1 MKVLYSLSA
10 SLCVASLAG
19 SLVAAIPPPYHFT
32 GSIWSPSGLSSAHSV
47 PGHSLPPADR
57 PGVPQVKEPAGHP
70 AVPVQPK
77 PVTWPGPESG
87 TARLASPLGPLPAAD
102 LAAGAPQAGSPT
114 TGATQ
119 AGALP
124 VWVAPATA
132 PLSPTSATQ
141 APLPAPA
148 SVRVTLAG
156 HASAAAAGVTGLV
169 MTLTRTDQATGAASV
184 MVRLSYAGI
193 AGNYGGGWASRIRLV
208 QLPGCALTTPGV
220 PACREPHPLA
230 SSNDAA
236 AQTVSA
242 TVPMS
247 PQGQVVLAATASPSG
262 PEGNYTATS
271 LKPSGTWAVQNGDF
285 SYTYPISAPPSLG
298 GAAPS
303 VALSYD
309 SQSIDSETSGQN
321 TQASWIGDGWDY
333 EPGFIE
339 RSYKPCSNDGIAN
352 SGDECW
358 GGDNG
363 TLSLNGHSGV
373 LVRDDGS
380 GHSWHLQNDDGTH
393 VQLLTGASNNLWN
406 GEYWLV
412 TTTDGTKYYFG
423 LNHLPGGSGSDTA
436 ANSAWGVPV
445 YSPGASDPCNS
456 SAWCQMGWRWNLDY
470 VVDPHGNLR
479 AYSYSTE
486 TNYYER
492 GGGQNNGTGTLTEY
506 VRSGYLNT
514 ISYGYRLA
522 DALSGAKPAAEI
534 AFSAKQRCV
543 SSTSYTCGSD
553 GPTSSTASNWPDAP
567 SDQNCGSSGSCT
579 SYAPSFWS
587 TMRLDSITTEV
598 LSGGSPKNVDTYQ
611 LNQTYPNA
619 GGASQPVM
627 FLNSITRTGDDGTAI
642 SLPAV
647 TFTPT
652 EIDNRVD
659 GLVPAAPPL
668 YRPRISTIATDA
680 GAGISVLYNAPAC
693 SRVNKTMPASADGN
707 TMPCFPV
714 YWTPPGESSPIQDW
728 FTKSLVG
735 QITVADETKIGSPA
749 QVTSYQ
755 YLGGAA
761 WHRDTSPITND
772 TYRNWDQ
779 FRGYAQVITTA
790 GAAPDPV
797 TETETTYLRG
807 MNGDAKSGGGTTSV
821 SVPDTAGDNVTDDNW
836 LAGQVLETDTYTAS
850 SGSVVAKSVNG
861 PWTFQTTAT
870 QAMPGSLPA
879 LTAHMPQTER
889 TRQFGLLANGSWRTS
904 ESDTSYNAADQVV
917 QTDDKGDGSTSDPE
931 TCTSTSYAASSA
943 NPMMLSYPDEVK
955 QVTGSCGTAATASTT
970 VSDTRTFYDGSGTLS
985 NLGGFGA
992 IPGTGNVTG
1001 SQVISGYDVNG
1012 NPVYQPKAAAT
1023 FDAYGR
1029 PLTATDANGNVTSTA
1044 YTPAAGALPTQTTVT
1059 NPKGWI
1065 TTAALDPAR
1074 QLPVE
1079 VTDPNGHV
1087 TSETYDALGR
1097 LTAVWKPGRS
1107 QAANQSPNLTFGYS
1121 DTGTSPVTVTTS
1133 TLREDGSYSADIKI
1147 YDGVLQ
1153 LRQEQTTTADN
1164 SAGRLISDTFHDSHG
1179 WVVKTSAPYYDKN
1192 TSPDTTV
1199 FVADDSQV
1207 PSQTVTS
1214 YDGQGRVTASQF
1226 YSLATLQWQTT
1237 TGYPGVD
1244 ETDVT
1249 PPAGGTATST
1259 FTNGRGE
1266 KTATWAYTRATPT
1279 RKASDAVVT
1288 SYTYT
1293 PAGQP
1298 ASITDNA
1305 GNKWSY
1311 GYNLLGQKISQTD
1324 PDAGTTS
1331 YSYDANGNPTSTTD
1345 ARNQTL
1351 VYTFDALNRKTGEYT
1366 GSATPANQL
1375 AGWTYDTLEKGQPTS
1390 STAYTGGASGSA
1402 YTEAVA
1408 GYTTDYQPTGTSIS
1422 IPAAQGALAGTYT
1435 TTNTYTPTIGLL
1447 NSTAYSG
1454 DGGLPSETVSYSH
1467 DLQGLLNAFGGQT
1480 AYLDQTSY
1488 TPFGQM
1494 QRTTTGLYGKQ
1505 LVVTASYDQ
1514 GTSRL
1519 LQTTTNLQTL
1529 SSAAD
1534 ITNYTYNQAGSLTSV
1549 SDSQNTE
1556 QNDLQCYGYDNLQR
1570 LTQAWTDTGGTS
1582 TAPGPSVSGIGGCT
1596 TTTPSQSAIGGPA
1609 PYWQTYG
1616 YDPLGDRISQTQHQP
1631 GGDVTQT
1638 LSYPGNGTS
1647 PASQPN
1653 QVSSVTASGPGGTS
1667 STATYSYDLAGDTK
1681 GRSGSSALSFGYDQR
1696 GHTSSVTSGGGTSGY
1711 LYDADGNLLVQRD
1724 PGSTTLYLDGG
1735 AEELTLAGGTVTG
1748 QRFYA
1753 EPDGTTIVRSS
1764 GGPLSYELAN
1774 RQHTAQ
1780 ETVDASSLA
1789 LTRRYFD
1796 PYGNPRGTV
1805 AGSWPDQH
1813 AFVGRPADPNTSLG
1827 LLGARQYDPVTGR
1840 FLQVDPVLE
1849 TGDPRQMGGYSYAAD
1864 NPVNASDPAGLR
1876 ACIDT
1881 CGSRTDVQQD
1891 QPTSAYVA
1899 QQQQG
1904 FEQQLQDAAENQAL
1918 DSCASSRCYQ
1928 HTIQLFNRPAWADA
1942 QATRMANQLAD
1953 IAQAQQSQAA
1963 ASTSGGGGGGFW
1975 GFVKNVV
1982 KVAGKV
1988 TGVTD
1993 AIDCIKNPT
2002 WSGCAQ
2008 AVVKLG
2014 VTGAVIVT
2022 AGSSLVASAGVDEI
2036 GTTTELALN
2045 GGDGAAA
2052 VSTDGEA
2059 ATGESTGWTPSGR
2072 PSVNGP
2078 SATESGPGALRR
2090 TMAAVTV
2097 CVKLLCGGAEISPEV
2112 GSGAEFLVRSEA
2124 SAAINS
2130 EPDIIE
2136 EEANLG
2142 ERPTVWGIPL
2152 PPLL

>member
-1 MKVLYSLSA
+1 MSVMRSLSA
-10 SLCVASLAG
+10 TVCAVGLVG
-19 SLVAAIPPPYHFT
+19 SIAAAIPPPYHYNGT
-32 GSIWSPSGLSSAHSV
+32 IWSPSGLPSVHSV
-47 PGHSLPPADR
+47 SGHSLPGGAS
-57 PGVPQVKEPAGHP
+57 PGAPQVKEPGGHP
-70 AVPVQPK
+70 AVEFRPQPAA
-77 PVTWPGPESG
+77 WPAAGTG
-87 TARLASPLGPLPAAD
+87 TAQLTQQPGPLPASSTAM
-102 LAAGAPQAGSPT
+102 P
-114 TGATQ
+114 ATQ

-124 VWVAPATA
+124 VWVSPATA
-132 PLSPTSATQ
+132 PFSAGKASGTAQ
-141 APLPAPA
+141 ATTLPAPA
-148 SVRVTLAG
+148 SVKVTLAG
-156 HASAAAAGVTGLV
+156 HTSAAAAGVTGLV
-169 MTLTRTDQATGAASV
+169 MTLTRTDQAAGAASV

-193 AGNYGGGWASRIRLV
+193 AGNYGGGWASRLRLV
-208 QLPGCALTTPGV
+208 QLPACALTTPGQ
-220 PACREPHPLA
+220 PACRTPLPLA
-230 SSNDAA
+230 SSNDGA

-242 TVPMS
+242 TVPM
-247 PQGQVVLAATASPSG
+247 PAQAQQGQVVLAATASPAG

-271 LKPSGTWAVQNGDF
+271 LKPSGTWAVQDGDF
-285 SYTYPISAPPSLG
+285 SYSYPISVPPSLG
-298 GAAPS
+298 GAAPT
-303 VALSYD
+303 VALTYD

-333 EPGFIE
+333 SPGFIE
-339 RSYKPCSNDGIAN
+339 RSYKQCSNDGIAN

-358 GGDNG
+358 GGYNAM
-363 TLSLNGHSGV
+363 LSLNGHSGV
-373 LVRDDGS
+373 LVRDDGTA
-380 GHSWHLQNDDGTH
+380 HAWHLQNDDGTQ
-393 VQLLTGASNNLWN
+393 VQLLTGAPNNLWN

-412 TTTDGTKYYFG
+412 TTADGTKYYFG
-423 LNHLPGGSGSDTA
+423 LNHLPGGSGTDPA

-445 YSPGASDPCNS
+445 YSPGTSDPCNGNT
-456 SAWCQMGWRWNLDY
+456 WCQMGWRWNLDY

-479 AYSYSTE
+479 TYNYSTE

-492 GGGQNNGTGTLTEY
+492 GGGQNNGTGTLTSY
-506 VRSGYLNT
+506 VRGGYLNT
-514 ISYGYRLA
+514 ISYGYRLT
-522 DALSGAKPAAEI
+522 DAISGAKPAAEI
-534 AFSAKQRCV
+534 SFSTKQRCV
-543 SSTSYTCGSD
+543 TSTSYTCGSD
-553 GPTSSTASNWPDAP
+553 GPTSTTASNWPDVP
-567 SDQNCGSSGSCT
+567 FDQNCGSSGSCT
-579 SYAPSFWS
+579 NYAPSFWS

-598 LSGGSPKNVDTYQ
+598 QAGGSPKNVDTYQ
-611 LNQTYPNA
+611 LNQTYPDA

-627 FLNSITRTGDDGTAI
+627 FLNSITRTGNDGTAI

-668 YRPRISTIATDA
+668 YRPRISTVATDA

-693 SRVNKTMPASADGN
+693 SRVNKTMPASADSN

-735 QITVADETKIGSPA
+735 QVTVADETKIGSPV

-761 WHRDTSPITND
+761 WHQDISPLTND
-772 TYRNWDQ
+772 TYRTWDQ
-779 FRGYAQVITTA
+779 FRGYAQIITTT

-821 SVPDTAGDNVTDDNW
+821 SVADTVGDTVTDDNW

-850 SGSVVAKSVNG
+850 GGSMVAKSVNG
-861 PWTFQTTAT
+861 PWTSRTTAT
-870 QAMPGSLPA
+870 QAMPGSLPT
-879 LTAHMPQTER
+879 LTAQMPQTER

-904 ESDTSYNAADQVV
+904 ETGTTYNAADQVV
-917 QTDDKGDGSTSDPE
+917 QTDDKGDGSASDPE

-955 QVTGSCGTAATASTT
+955 QVTGPCGTAATASTT

-985 NLGGFGA
+985 NLGSFGT
-992 IPGTGNVTG
+992 IPGPGNATG
-1001 SQVISGYDVNG
+1001 SQVISGYDLNG

-1029 PLTATDANGNVTSTA
+1029 PLTATDAKGNVTSTA
-1044 YTPAAGALPTQTTVT
+1044 YTPATGALPTQTTLT
-1059 NPKGWI
+1059 NPEGW
-1065 TTAALDPAR
+1065 TTQTALDQLR
-1074 QLPVE
+1074 QLPVQ
-1079 VTDPNGHV
+1079 VTDPNGRV

-1097 LTAVWKPGRS
+1097 LTAVWKPSRS

-1121 DTGTSPVTVTTS
+1121 ETGTTPPTVTTS
-1133 TLREDGSYSADIKI
+1133 TLRENGSYSTDVKI
-1147 YDGVLQ
+1147 YDGLLQ
-1153 LRQEQTTTADN
+1153 LRQEQTTTANN

-1179 WVVKTSAPYYDKN
+1179 WVVKASAPYYDD
-1192 TSPDTTV
+1192 TTPPDTTV

-1207 PSQTVTS
+1207 PSQTVTQ

-1237 TGYPGVD
+1237 TAYPGVD

-1249 PPAGGTATST
+1249 PPAGGTATTT

-1266 KTATWAYTRATPT
+1266 KTATWAYTTATPT

-1311 GYNLLGQKISQTD
+1311 VYNLLGQKISQTD
-1324 PDAGTTS
+1324 PDAGTTT
-1331 YSYDANGNPTSTTD
+1331 YGYDANGNLTSTTD

-1351 VYTFDALNRKTGEYT
+1351 GYTYDALNRKTGEYA
-1366 GSATPANQL
+1366 GSVTAANQL
-1375 AGWTYDTLEKGQPTS
+1375 AGWTYDTLEKGQLTS
-1390 STAYTGGASGSA
+1390 STAYSGGASGSA
-1402 YTEAVA
+1402 YTEAVT
-1408 GYTTDYQPTGTSIS
+1408 GYSTDYLPTGTSIT
-1422 IPAAQGALAGTYT
+1422 IPAAEGALAGSYT

-1454 DGGLPSETVSYSH
+1454 DGGLPAETVSYSY

-1505 LVVTASYDQ
+1505 LVTTASYDQ

-1549 SDSQNTE
+1549 SDSQNNG

-1596 TTTPSQSAIGGPA
+1596 TITPSQSSIGGPA
-1609 PYWQTYG
+1609 PYWQSYG
-1616 YDPLGDRISQTQHQP
+1616 YDPLGDRTSETQHQT
-1631 GGDVTQT
+1631 GGDITQT
-1638 LSYPGNGTS
+1638 LSYPGNGTA

-1653 QVSSVTASGPGGTS
+1653 QVSSVTTSGPGVS
-1667 STATYSYDLAGDTK
+1667 STAAYSYDPAGDTK
-1681 GRSGSSALSFGYDQR
+1681 GRSGSSALSFGYDQLGR
-1696 GHTSSVTSGGGTSGY
+1696 TSSVTSGGGTSGY
-1711 LYDADGNLLVQRD
+1711 LYDADGNLLIQRD
-1724 PGSTTLYLDGG
+1724 PGRTTLYLDGG
-1735 AEELTLAGGTVTG
+1735 TEELTLAGGTVTG
-1748 QRFYA
+1748 QRYYTQ
-1753 EPDGTTIVRSS
+1753 PDGTTIVRSS
-1764 GGPLSYELAN
+1764 SGTLSYEVAN
-1774 RQHTAQ
+1774 RQHTAM
-1780 ETVDASSLA
+1780 ESVDATSLA
-1789 LTRRYFD
+1789 ITRRYFD
-1796 PYGNPRGTV
+1796 PYGNPRGAV
-1805 AGSWPDQH
+1805 PGSWPDQH
-1813 AFVGRPADPNTSLG
+1813 AFVGKPADQNTSLD
-1827 LLGARQYDPVTGR
+1827 LLGARQYDPATGR

-1849 TGDPRQMGGYSYAAD
+1849 AGDPRQMGGYTYAAD

-1881 CGSRTDVQQD
+1881 CGSATDVHED
-1891 QPTSAYVA
+1891 QPTSAYMA

-1904 FEQQLQDAAENQAL
+1904 FWQQLQDTAENQAL
-1918 DSCASSRCYQ
+1918 DSCASSHCYQ
-1928 HTIQLFNRPAWADA
+1928 HTIQLFSRPAWADA

-1953 IAQAQQSQAA
+1953 IAQAQQTQAA
-1963 ASTSGGGGGGFW
+1963 AGESGGCRGFLGCAWHYAKKAVSYAADQTGITDGWHCITSPTLSGCFNAAIKLGLTGFTIASMGAGAEADVGVSAMMGGGRGIF
-1975 GFVKNVV
+1975 GSGVSAEATAMSGAKE
-1982 KVAGKV
+1982 VAGKAALSGWRKACAVVGMVCELV
-1988 TGVTD
+1988 TG
-1993 AIDCIKNPT
+1993 
-2002 WSGCAQ
+2002 G
-2008 AVVKLG
+2008 
-2014 VTGAVIVT
+2014 GAVGADKPVQDVGEYAVQQTFNADTDKLEPWEDPLEGQHIP
-2022 AGSSLVASAGVDEI
+2022 VA
-2036 GTTTELALN
+2036 N
-2045 GGDGAAA
+2045 P
-2052 VSTDGEA
+2052 
-2059 ATGESTGWTPSGR
+2059 PSG
-2072 PSVNGP
+2072 
-2078 SATESGPGALRR
+2078 SGPDPL
-2090 TMAAVTV
+2090 
-2097 CVKLLCGGAEISPEV
+2097 
-2112 GSGAEFLVRSEA
+2112 
-2124 SAAINS
+2124 
-2130 EPDIIE
+2130 D
-2136 EEANLG
+2136 
-2142 ERPTVWGIPL
+2142 PTSIPPYL
-2152 PPLL
+2152 PGY